1 MEKTMTEEQKNLV
14 AGIHAALESL
24 QGTDDD
30 ILFLESRN
38 NRGVLSGS
46 IEGLATLFAFNMVAY
61 PQFKL
66 VADLARILYDKHSRE
81 IEKFVAENKPSHEIV
96 NNFGNDFD
104 EIFKRVKGETK

>member
-1 MEKTMTEEQKNLV
+1 MANEIIEEQKNLI

-24 QGTDDD
+24 QGVDDD

-46 IEGLATLFAFNMVAY
+46 IEGLASLFAFNMVAY

-66 VADLARILYDKHSRE
+66 MTDLAKILYDKHREE
-81 IEKFVAENKPSHEIV
+81 IEKFVSENKPSHEIV